1 MTVVCNSTLSQDT
14 GVRVVALQCLVR
26 IMSLYYRHLEPYIAA
41 LFQIS
46 VQAMKDA
53 NDDVMLQGI
62 EFWSNVCDLLMD
74 FQTNKYKLIKTINLS
89 IIVVY

>member
-1 MTVVCNSTLSQDT
+1 MTVVCNSTLSPDT

-26 IMSLYYRHLEPYIAA
+26 IMYLYYRHLEPYIAV
-41 LFQIS
+41 LFPIS

-62 EFWSNVCDLLMD
+62 EFWSNVRD
-74 FQTNKYKLIKTINLS
+74 FF
-89 IIVVY
+89 